1 METGE
6 SHRMVYTLTFSPSID
21 YVMDMDH
28 LIPGQMNRASST
40 HIYPGGKGINVSAV
54 LDTLGVENT
63 ILGFV
68 AGFTG
73 NEIERILKKNGQ
85 KTDFIHLKNGLSRI
99 NVKVLSSESTELN
112 APAPAIRKDE
122 LKQLNDKLTRLTDG
136 DTLVL
141 SGAIPSCLPVYT
153 YRFILDSL
161 KDRNITTVV
170 DTTGDHLLSALESRP
185 FLIKPNREELGE
197 LFSTKNISTN
207 DAEKYAH
214 TLQDKGARNVLISL
228 DREGAMLLCEDGTL
242 LTREAPR
249 GNVVNPVGAGDS
261 MLAGFIYGWLETSS
275 YEDALK
281 TAVCAGSA
289 AAFSSGLPA
298 KDDIMSLR
306 RLLS

>member
-1 METGE
+1 
-6 SHRMVYTLTFSPSID
+6 MVYTLTFSPSID
-21 YVMDMDH
+21 YVMEIKQ
-28 LIPGQMNRASST
+28 LTPGEMNRAQAT

-54 LDTLGVENT
+54 LHSMGVENI
-63 ILGFV
+63 ILGFI

-73 NEIERILKKNGQ
+73 NEIENILNRHGH
-85 KTDFIHLKNGLSRI
+85 KTDFIRLKNGLSRI
-99 NVKVLSSESTELN
+99 NVKVLASESTELN
-112 APAPAIRKDE
+112 APAPAIRKDD
-122 LKQLNDKLTRLTDG
+122 LKQLNDRLQALKEG
-136 DTLVL
+136 DTLVI
-141 SGAIPSCLPVYT
+141 SGSVPSGLPDYT
-153 YRFILDSL
+153 YRVILDSM

-170 DTTGDHLLSALESRP
+170 DTTGPLLLSALESHP

-197 LFSTKNISTN
+197 LFSTKNISLN

-249 GNVVNPVGAGDS
+249 GNVVNPVGAGDA
-261 MLAGFIYGWLETSS
+261 MLAGFIYGWLETGT

-289 AAFSSGLPA
+289 SAFSSGLPS

-306 RLLS
+306 RLMKD